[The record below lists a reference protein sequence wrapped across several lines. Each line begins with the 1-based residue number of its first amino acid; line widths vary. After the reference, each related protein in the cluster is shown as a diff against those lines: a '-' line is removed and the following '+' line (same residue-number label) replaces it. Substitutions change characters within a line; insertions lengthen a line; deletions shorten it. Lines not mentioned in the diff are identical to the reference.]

1 MNYAKHI
8 LPIRVPLSMAQ
19 ASKRPRWSRRTIQSS
34 FILLGCISLFTLYEY
49 TSYLADDES
58 SPDVADVY
66 DTELD
71 SVYLPFQPVPY
82 QPSLTLRFTSLL
94 PDACLDNHLAQGELC
109 YNPQQP
115 KLDVVWTWVNGSDIL
130 LQDAKARVESS
141 YPADA
146 AYRPNK
152 SWKQARQFRSALCAN
167 LPYCGTTDLVLQRS

>member
-1 MNYAKHI
+1 MT
-8 LPIRVPLSMAQ
+8 Q
-19 ASKRPRWSRRTIQSS
+19 ASKRPRWNRRTIQSS

-49 TSYLADDES
+49 TSYFADDEGS
-58 SPDVADVY
+58 QDIADVY

-71 SVYLPFQPVPY
+71 AIYLPFQPVPY
-82 QPSLTLRFTSLL
+82 QPSLTLKFTSLL
-94 PDACLDNHLAQGELC
+94 PDACLDSHLAQGELC

-152 SWKQARQFRSALCAN
+152 SWKQARQFRSVLRAILQQFD
-167 LPYCGTTDLVLQRS
+167 TTHLVPQRS